1 MFYLYRLQ
9 LHCGSSLNNT
19 YNSGIVILRV
29 RVCIYNGMT
38 RNNVNKEIINSI
50 TWKQLTKK
58 RHSTKN
64 KPCNKLRHGWLRV
77 GGR

>member
-1 MFYLYRLQ
+1 
-9 LHCGSSLNNT
+9 
-19 YNSGIVILRV
+19 V